1 MNGEEDENGSS
12 VASEAPEDPTVAD
25 DEQPEEEDGTFIKTT
40 ATLTRLSSVA
50 DLTSVDE
57 NA

>member
-25 DEQPEEEDGTFIKTT
+25 DE
-40 ATLTRLSSVA
+40 
-50 DLTSVDE
+50 
-57 NA
+57 